1 MCKHFTS
8 LVILCIA
15 PLLLVSLYLGDASGA
30 VSSTSGVTGAVHS
43 LGDGGSSF
51 CHLGGVHSLG
61 DGSFCYFGCEHFLK
75 GWVRVLLSLA
85 IAYGS

>member
-1 MCKHFTS
+1 MGPCSTS
-8 LVILCIA
+8 DVIAEFLC
-15 PLLLVSLYLGDASGA
+15 LGDASGA
-30 VSSTSGVTGAVHS
+30 MSSTSGVTGAVHS